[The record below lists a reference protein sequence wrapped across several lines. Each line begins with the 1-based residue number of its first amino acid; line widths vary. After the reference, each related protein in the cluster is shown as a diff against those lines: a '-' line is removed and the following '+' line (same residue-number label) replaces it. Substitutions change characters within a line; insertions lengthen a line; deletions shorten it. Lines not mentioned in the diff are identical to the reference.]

1 MKPMIAPS
9 HKGRLHRA
17 LGVPAGQKISDA
29 SLQAALHSKNA
40 HVRQMAQ
47 FASNAKSFK
56 H

>member
-1 MKPMIAPS
+1 MIAPS

-29 SLQAALHSKNA
+29 SLKALHSKNA

-47 FASNAKSFK
+47 FASNAKGFK